1 MGRGRKKT
9 RRIERV
15 KSALIVLLS
24 VTAILLTTQ
33 ILPRQPLTAA
43 GSGGTQGTG
52 GQQTSGEETAAILPM
67 RMAVTLRDDE
77 LQRYGVQYQRAES
90 QLLFQQIYSLLLES
104 LSSAGAPKTVG
115 EKTWQNAIATAPG
128 VYLDWQTEMPFS
140 VLLSWFSVD
149 NANLTGYVRRLIL
162 TEEGETVM
170 LYWEGED
177 GYRMSEVTLVSRERL
192 VEAASGLKDNGARFA
207 FELAQLEL
215 LDPYT
220 MVLGQ
225 TPVPKIYNVSNPISV
240 AAAMDAMLERLEFP
254 EQTSASYD
262 GAGALV
268 IRNEGDTL
276 RVAADG
282 TVTYEASDGGSGRYG
297 SMGRDAASVV
307 ESCRSLAQQLLG
319 GLQGEANLCLQ
330 SVEEEKQ
337 GSWTVRLDYTL
348 NGVRV
353 QTNQGCA
360 AEFVVEDGTVA
371 RFRLLVRGYQDSGS
385 TSVMLPERQAMAAM
399 AARGHGGEE
408 LLLVYL
414 DTGGQT
420 ASPCWAAA
428 GELKSEG

>member
-1 MGRGRKKT
+1 MGRGRKRT
-9 RRIERV
+9 RRIERL

-24 VTAILLTTQ
+24 VTAILLATR
-33 ILPRQPLTAA
+33 ILPGQSLTAA
-43 GSGGTQGTG
+43 GTGGAQGTG
-52 GQQTSGEETAAILPM
+52 GQQTGGEETAAILPM

-77 LQRYGVQYQRAES
+77 LQRYGVQYQREES

-104 LSSAGAPKTVG
+104 LSSAGPSRTVG
-115 EKTWQNAIATAPG
+115 EKTWQAAIATAPG

-140 VLLSWFSVD
+140 VLLRWFSVD
-149 NANLTGYVRRLIL
+149 NTNLTGYVRRLIL

-177 GYRMSEVTLVSRERL
+177 GYRMSQVTLVSRERL

-207 FELAQLEL
+207 FEMEQLEL

-220 MVLGQ
+220 MVLAQ
-225 TPVPKIYNVSNPISV
+225 TPAPKVYHVSNPISV
-240 AAAMDAMLERLEFP
+240 AAAVDDMLQRLEFP
-254 EQTSASYD
+254 EQTSAAYD

-282 TVTYEASDGGSGRYG
+282 TVTYEASDDGGGRYG
-297 SMGRDAASVV
+297 NMGLDAASVV
-307 ESCRSLAQQLLG
+307 DSSRRLAQRLLS
-319 GLQGEANLCLQ
+319 GLQGEAGLCLQ
-330 SVEEEKQ
+330 SVEEEEH
-337 GSWTVRLDYTL
+337 GWTVRLDYTL

-360 AEFVVEDGTVA
+360 AEFTVENGTVI
-371 RFRLLVRGYQDSGS
+371 RFRVLVRGYQDSGS
-385 TSVMLPERQAMAAM
+385 TAVMLPERQAMAAM